1 MLSILQVVQ
10 DHGKECI
17 MNFWKVLME
26 SITAKQQRDQHVR
39 KTTQWFD
46 VSEDTSKVVVPMSNP
61 SQIEKD
67 ASVHE
72 QATVSTMT
80 GLSISQE
87 ISDTS
92 SEVTVVNDYGKLST

>member
-1 MLSILQVVQ
+1 
-10 DHGKECI
+10 

-26 SITAKQQRDQHVR
+26 SITAKQQKGQHVR

-87 ISDTS
+87 VSDTS
-92 SEVTVVNDYGKLST
+92 SEVNVLNDYGNLSTESSKRESTQND